1 MYAHCDHNFSIMSFK
16 RLLIT
21 RFLITFIYTVLTL
34 CTVTFVHSTYR
45 CRNYLRDETIQGRK
59 LFMEILF
66 THVFRPYRTH
76 QCGSKSAQ
84 PNLNLES
91 NPKFEF
97 RSALNISTDTINC
110 QYTTN
115 IQAVRSSFEGET
127 TLFYNYR

>member
-1 MYAHCDHNFSIMSFK
+1 MI
-16 RLLIT
+16 LVLQ
-21 RFLITFIYTVLTL
+21 FIYRISANSFRGNYSFLNLTL
-34 CTVTFVHSTYR
+34 CTVTFVYSTYR
-45 CRNYLRDETIQGRK
+45 SGNYSRDETIQGRK